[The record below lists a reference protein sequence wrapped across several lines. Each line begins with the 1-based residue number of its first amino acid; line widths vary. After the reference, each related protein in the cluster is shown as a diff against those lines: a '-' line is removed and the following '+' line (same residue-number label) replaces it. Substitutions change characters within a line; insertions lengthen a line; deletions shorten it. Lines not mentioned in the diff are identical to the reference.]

1 MTGFPLFPNTAEMQG
16 FKLCRAALKADDWAP
31 SGVPEGLMGVAPRR
45 TRAQGC
51 GLLAAR
57 HNFPGVTSGRKKQ
70 QTEKSR
76 EAQTPA
82 INRTGMAQGKVKVT
96 QQTGRSVWSKG
107 RAGPASDPKSKEEE
121 HV

>member
-1 MTGFPLFPNTAEMQG
+1 MQG

-57 HNFPGVTSGRKKQ
+57 HNCPEVTSGRKKQ
-70 QTEKSR
+70 QTEKSLD
-76 EAQTPA
+76 AQTPA
-82 INRTGMAQGKVKVT
+82 IYRTRMAQGKVKLT
-96 QQTGRSVWSKG
+96 QQT
-107 RAGPASDPKSKEEE
+107 
-121 HV
+121 